1 MHSWANLPSSDS
13 SSAYCAIYDYQ
24 DEEWNGYTMH
34 LCTTK
39 RTTYDFYF
47 TPEGAD
53 EDDVTTIDE
62 EDDITTTSSGR
73 RSTTTTDGGSR
84 ESTTTSDRQGQGE
97 EEEDEDEDEDNGAPV
112 GAIVGG
118 TIGGVGTYPSPPTQ

>member
-1 MHSWANLPSSDS
+1 MLTLPSSDS
-13 SSAYCAIYDYQ
+13 TSAFCAIYDYQ
-24 DEEWNGYTMH
+24 DEEWDGYTMH

-53 EDDVTTIDE
+53 EDDVTSFDE
-62 EDDITTTSSGR
+62 EDDLTTTSST
-73 RSTTTTDGGSR
+73 RSSRTAGGGSR
-84 ESTTTSDRQGQGE
+84 EPTTTSDSQDDEE
-97 EEEDEDEDEDNGAPV
+97 EEEDDGGGGAPI

-118 TIGGVGTYPSPPTQ
+118 TIGGVGT